1 MKEKKETRKFFL
13 FISPWII
20 GFLLF
25 SLIPM
30 GMSLYYSLKDW
41 DVLTPET
48 FVGAKNYI
56 DLFDDKLFFQ
66 SVKVTAIYTVIVV
79 PMNVFLSLLVAIL
92 LNADGPFIST
102 FRTIYYLPAT
112 LSGVVVSILW
122 QWIFN
127 SKYGLLNDFLGK
139 LGIEGPRWLSDP
151 DWSMCALVIMSVW
164 SIGGGIIM
172 YLAGLQAVPHDLF
185 EAARLD
191 GAGFWKRL
199 FHITLPSMSP
209 IILFTFLTSM
219 IGTLQTFVQAYIM
232 TAGGPNNSTLF
243 YAYYLYQNGFVYKKM
258 GKACAMAWL
267 LLIVI
272 ILLSMLVLK
281 VSEKWVYYESDEGG
295 KLI

>member
-30 GMSLYYSLKDW
+30 GMSLYYSLTDW